1 MKRSL
6 RAALLAL
13 ALSVLLA
20 VPAAA
25 DSGPEPALAIR
36 VANAPEGLYYLDILE
51 RDEAG
56 MDLFDSLAWSY
67 DDPETLDQDL
77 LSALEAAVPEGWHAC
92 TVQGTA
98 HGPMWGSLTPAEE
111 GVHLFSYAGVPEEF
125 RVLLVT
131 AEGEVFLSQP
141 YTRRLL
147 QDSLT
152 LDWEGR
158 TIRQRPPALAWLA
171 QLLSTLLPTLVI
183 EGLLL
188 AAFGCFCRRNFLV
201 FLIANLVTQ
210 LAFTAVLSLP
220 AHPIPLM
227 LLCEPVI
234 MLAEALAYRLLFRPD
249 RRRRAVACAV
259 VSNLASAIAG
269 FFVVI
274 RVWNWLFL
282 HL

>member
-1 MKRSL
+1 MKHL
-6 RAALLAL
+6 RMLLLAL
-13 ALSVLLA
+13 AAGLMLA

-36 VANAPEGLYYLDILE
+36 VANAPDSLYYLDILE
-51 RDEAG
+51 RDEEG
-56 MDLFDSLAWSY
+56 MDLFDSLSWSV
-67 DDPETLDQDL
+67 DHPEELDQEL

-98 HGPMWGSLTPAEE
+98 HGPMWGHLTPEE
-111 GVHLFSYAGVPEEF
+111 DDVHLFSYVGVPEEF
-125 RVLLVT
+125 RVLMVT
-131 AEGEVFLSQP
+131 AEGEVFLSSA

-147 QDSLT
+147 QDGLT
-152 LDWEGR
+152 LDWGER

-171 QLLSTLLPTLVI
+171 QFLSTLLPTLVI

-201 FLIANLVTQ
+201 FLAANVLTQ
-210 LAFTAVLSLP
+210 LAFTAVMSLP

-234 MLAEALAYRLLFRPD
+234 LLAEALAYRFLFRPD
-249 RRRRAVACAV
+249 RRQRAVACAV

-269 FFVVI
+269 LFVVTW
-274 RVWNWLFL
+274 VWSWLFL